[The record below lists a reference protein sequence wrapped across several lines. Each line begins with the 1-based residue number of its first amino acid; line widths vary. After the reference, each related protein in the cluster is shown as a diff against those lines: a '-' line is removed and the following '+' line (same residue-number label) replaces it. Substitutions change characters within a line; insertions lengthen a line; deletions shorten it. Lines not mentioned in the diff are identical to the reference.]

1 MYQDFEIGKQSS
13 EFQVALTDAG
23 LCQVLNGDAM
33 RSSFTSTQ
41 RIEELSKALDI
52 RDTFKPEK
60 IKGSGKI
67 YEKTFWIDIGDRY
80 DH

>member
-13 EFQVALTDAG
+13 EFRIALTDSG

-41 RIEELSKALDI
+41 RIEELSMALDSRDIFRPDKI
-52 RDTFKPEK
+52 R
-60 IKGSGKI
+60 GSGKI

-80 DH
+80 DY